1 MRESAPPGRE
11 LSDEAI
17 DLSVVVP
24 VYRGAPFLRELHRRL
39 VATLEPLVRR
49 FEMVL
54 VEDGGPDESWSIIEE
69 LARQDGRVRGIA
81 LSRNFGQHHAITAGI
96 RHARGRW
103 IVVMDGDL
111 QDPPEEIPKL
121 WAKAQEGHP
130 CVLARRAHRAD
141 ASSKRLSS
149 WLFYRVFNYLAD
161 LNYHYDGTV
170 ANFSIISRRVADT
183 YNGMDEAVRFYGGF
197 LTWMGF
203 NKVTVDVEHAPRPSG
218 ESGYTFLKLMK
229 LAFNIILAHSNK
241 PLRLCVYAGLL
252 LSALAFVGG
261 LVHIARVVAYGSPVM
276 GWTSLIVSVWFSTGA
291 IILALGILGLYVDR
305 IFTEVKH
312 RPLFIVQKTTFD
324 D

>member
-1 MRESAPPGRE
+1 MHEPADHST
-11 LSDEAI
+11 DV

-24 VYRGAPFLRELHRRL
+24 VYRGAPFLHELHRRL
-39 VATLEPLVRR
+39 VATLQPLVAR
-49 FEMVL
+49 FEIVL
-54 VEDGGPDESWSIIEE
+54 VEDGGPDESWSIIED
-69 LARQDGRVRGIA
+69 LARQDVRVRGVA
-81 LSRNFGQHHAITAGI
+81 LSRNFGQHHAITAGL
-96 RHARGRW
+96 RHARGQW

-111 QDPPEEIPKL
+111 QDPPEEIAKL
-121 WAKAQEGHP
+121 WAKAQEGHD
-130 CVLARRAHRAD
+130 CVLARRARRDD

-161 LNYHYDGTV
+161 LNYQYDGTV
-170 ANFSIISRRVADT
+170 ANFSMISRRVADT
-183 YNGMDEAVRFYGGF
+183 INGMGEAVRFYGGF
-197 LTWMGF
+197 LTWTGF
-203 NKVTVDVEHAPRPSG
+203 AKAHVDVTHVRRRGG
-218 ESGYTFLKLMK
+218 ESGYTFLKLMR
-229 LAFNIILAHSNK
+229 LATSIILAHSNR

-261 LVHIARVVAYGSPVM
+261 LVHIVRVVVHGSPVM

-312 RPLFIVQKTTFD
+312 RPLYVVRKTTFD

>member
-1 MRESAPPGRE
+1 MRESGAPGQVPAE
-11 LSDEAI
+11 PI

-39 VATLEPLVRR
+39 VATLEPMVGR

-54 VEDGGPDESWSIIEE
+54 VEDGGPDDSWSIIED
-69 LARQDGRVRGIA
+69 LARHDHRVRGIA

-96 RHARGRW
+96 RHARGRF

-121 WAKAQEGHP
+121 WAKAQEGHA
-130 CVLARRAHRAD
+130 CVLARRAHRND
-141 ASSKRLSS
+141 GSGKRLSS

-161 LNYHYDGTV
+161 LNYQYDGTV
-170 ANFSIISRRVADT
+170 ANFSIISRRVADVI
-183 YNGMDEAVRFYGGF
+183 NDMGEAVRFYGGF

-203 NKVTVDVEHAPRPSG
+203 SKAYVDVEHVRRPSG
-218 ESGYTFLKLMK
+218 ESGYTFFKLMK
-229 LAFNIILAHSNK
+229 LATNIILAHSNK

-252 LSALAFVGG
+252 LSALAFLGG
-261 LVHIARVVAYGSPVM
+261 LVHIARVVIHGSPVM

-291 IILALGILGLYVDR
+291 IILSLGVLGLYIDR

-312 RPLFIVQKTTFD
+312 RPIFIVQKTTFD

>member
-1 MRESAPPGRE
+1 MHEPADHST
-11 LSDEAI
+11 DV

-24 VYRGAPFLRELHRRL
+24 VYRGAPFLHELHRRL
-39 VATLEPLVRR
+39 VASLEPLVTR
-49 FEMVL
+49 FEIVL
-54 VEDGGPDESWSIIEE
+54 VEDGGPDQSWNIIED
-69 LARQDGRVRGIA
+69 LARQDARVRGVA
-81 LSRNFGQHHAITAGI
+81 LSRNFGQHHAITAGL
-96 RHARGRW
+96 RHARGQW

-111 QDPPEEIPKL
+111 QDPPEEIAKL
-121 WAKAQEGHP
+121 WAKAQEGHD
-130 CVLARRAHRAD
+130 CVLARRARRAD
-141 ASSKRLSS
+141 GSSKRLSS

-161 LNYHYDGTV
+161 LNYRYDGTV

-183 YNGMDEAVRFYGGF
+183 INGMGEAVRFYGGF
-197 LTWMGF
+197 LTWTGF
-203 NKVTVDVEHAPRPSG
+203 AKAHVDVNHVRRPGG
-218 ESGYTFLKLMK
+218 ESGYTFFKLMK
-229 LAFNIILAHSNK
+229 LATGIILAHSNK

-261 LVHIARVVAYGSPVM
+261 LVHVVRVVVHGSPVM

-312 RPLFIVQKTTFD
+312 RPLYIVRKTTFD

>member
-1 MRESAPPGRE
+1 MPSAILDSNQP
-11 LSDEAI
+11 I

-39 VATLEPLVRR
+39 VATLEPLVAR
-49 FEMVL
+49 FEIVL
-54 VEDGGPDESWSIIEE
+54 VEDGGPDESWSIIED
-69 LARQDGRVRGIA
+69 LARKDARVRGVG
-81 LSRNFGQHHAITAGI
+81 LSRNFGQHHAITAGL
-96 RHARGRW
+96 RHARGQW

-111 QDPPEEIPKL
+111 QDPPEEIAKL
-121 WAKAQEGHP
+121 WAKAQEGHD
-130 CVLARRAHRAD
+130 CVLARRARRGD
-141 ASSKRLSS
+141 GSGKRLSS

-161 LNYHYDGTV
+161 LNYRYDGTV
-170 ANFSIISRRVADT
+170 ANFSIISRRVADAI
-183 YNGMDEAVRFYGGF
+183 NGMGEAVRFYGGF
-197 LTWMGF
+197 LTWTGF
-203 NKVTVDVEHAPRPSG
+203 AKAYVDVTHVRRPGG
-218 ESGYTFLKLMK
+218 ESGYTFLKLMR
-229 LAFNIILAHSNK
+229 LATNIILAHSNK

-261 LVHIARVVAYGSPVM
+261 LVHIVRVVAHGSPVM

-312 RPLFIVQKTTFD
+312 RPLYIVRKTTFD